1 MKRPKA
7 VPSTSDN
14 SEIRLNRY
22 LASSGLGSR
31 RGCDDLIRSGAVSV
45 DGTIELEPG
54 RKVTVGVTTVRVD
67 GKSVRPFLQWIY
79 VLVNKP
85 RGVVVTLD
93 DPRER
98 PVIMDLVPR
107 LPARVFPVGRLD
119 LNSTGLVL
127 LTNHGDLAERLSH
140 PRYEVPR
147 TYRVKVSG
155 HLTDE
160 QAQRLRDGV
169 RLEDGRTRPAQVRI
183 VRRNR
188 GSMVLDL
195 TLREGRNRQVRR
207 MMDVI
212 GHPVRRLN
220 RIRLGPLVLDG
231 MPLGEARLLGPTE
244 ASELLESVG
253 LES

>member
-1 MKRPKA
+1 M
-7 VPSTSDN
+7 N
-14 SEIRLNRY
+14 
-22 LASSGLGSR
+22 GS
-31 RGCDDLIRSGAVSV
+31 V
-45 DGTIELEPG
+45 ELEPG
-54 RKVTVGVTTVRVD
+54 RKVTPGVDAVKVD
-67 GKSVRPFLQWIY
+67 GKAVRPFAQWIY

-93 DPRER
+93 DPQRR
-98 PVIMDLVPR
+98 PVIMDFVPR

-155 HLTDE
+155 HLTE
-160 QAQRLRDGV
+160 AQLQRLRDGV
-169 RLEDGRTRPAQVRI
+169 RLEDGKTRSAQARI
-183 VRRNR
+183 IRRNR
-188 GSMVLDL
+188 GSMVVDL

-207 MMDVI
+207 MMDAV

-220 RIRLGPLVLDG
+220 RTRLGPLALDG

-244 ASELLESVG
+244 ATELLSSVG
-253 LES
+253 LKT